1 MPRHQDIVNAEVAF
15 ILYNGQVYMSHPID
29 NDVSLTKLVRQ
40 IGNLGHLDNPL
51 IESIQAWLRGTE
63 NVPNGLELVGRYNMS
78 NGRIAPY
85 GPVNSAENQ
94 QTVRDAITQMAYNS
108 PVSSPDQSSGLPS
121 TNPTTDIQPLANW
134 RTARQFMPLVERVT
148 QDDCPFCK
156 QKRTLYTM
164 KDGYQAQAMGVH
176 GYPLCRDCLTTT
188 DGSTRA
194 KYGPDLSHTRFHVRA
209 SYVRAL
215 ISMRSHGQALQR
227 LYIEQNMRDPYHSP
241 DP

>member
-15 ILYNGQVYMSHPID
+15 ILYDGQVYMSHPTD

-188 DGSTRA
+188 DGSARA
-194 KYGPDLSHTRFHVRA
+194 EYGPDHRTQDFT
-209 SYVRAL
+209 
-215 ISMRSHGQALQR
+215 
-227 LYIEQNMRDPYHSP
+227 
-241 DP
+241 